1 MDDQGSQTDCSTT
14 RACLRSALAVAV
26 GVAFL
31 VAAGCDSLLKVD
43 PDPAAVDPESEI
55 TLDVVLNGLESD
67 FAQGNDLFIA
77 WSGMFVDE
85 QTTTFTFCILDCR
98 NVTAIADF
106 GRGQARDINRPDPF
120 YDFIHRPGAQAHRAQ
135 EAMLAGS
142 FAELQSDVENSA
154 AYAFAAVIEGFS
166 KEWAAT
172 FTCTVAY
179 DGTGPELTTQDG
191 YRRAEEEFTE
201 AINAANAA
209 PEIRE
214 AALAGRA
221 RVRLYVRD
229 DQAALADAMNV
240 DPEFEFVT
248 RYSTNTFEQRNRI
261 WFHQWSFG
269 DQSVDLFF
277 VDLTID
283 DTGIPDPR
291 VAITRDPVPAFNGF
305 ATQWSANKY
314 SSPTTPIR
322 VTSGD
327 EAQYIIAEI
336 EGGQT
341 AVDIINAIRL
351 RHGIQIW
358 QPGTGSAEE
367 IRDKVIDERRRT
379 LFMEGVR
386 MADVR
391 RYVDKFGL
399 DFFPQPPHPL
409 GFTMG
414 AQTCPPLPDIERENN
429 PGLSGG

>member
-1 MDDQGSQTDCSTT
+1 LLD
-14 RACLRSALAVAV
+14 VA
-26 GVAFL
+26 
-31 VAAGCDSLLKVD
+31 
-43 PDPAAVDPESEI
+43 PDPTAVDPESEI
-55 TLDVVLNGLESD
+55 TLDVVMNGLASD

-85 QTTTFTFCILDCR
+85 QTTTFTICIFDCR
-98 NVTAIADF
+98 NVPAIDDY

-135 EAMLAGS
+135 AAMLDGR
-142 FAELQSDVENSA
+142 FEELQSDVANSA
-154 AYAFAAVIEGFS
+154 EYALAAVIEGFS

-179 DGTGPELTTQDG
+179 DGIGPELTTEQG
-191 YRRAEEEFTE
+191 YARAEEEFTE
-201 AINAANAA
+201 AINATNAA
-209 PEIRE
+209 AEIRE

-221 RVRLYVRD
+221 RVRLYMGD
-229 DQAALADAMNV
+229 DQGALADAMNV
-240 DPEFEFVT
+240 DPEFEFFT
-248 RYSTNTFEQRNRI
+248 PYSTNTFEQRNRI

-269 DQSVDLFF
+269 DQSVDQFF
-277 VDLTID
+277 LDLTID
-283 DTGIPDPR
+283 DTGIPDSR
-291 VAITRDPVPAFNGF
+291 VAVTKDPVPAFNGF

-314 SSPTTPIR
+314 SSPTVPIR

-341 AVDIINAIRL
+341 AVDIINAVRM
-351 RHGIQIW
+351 RHGINTEW
-358 QPGTGSAEE
+358 QPDTGSADE

-391 RYVDKFGL
+391 RYLDKYGL

-409 GFTMG
+409 GFQMG
-414 AQTCPPLPDIERENN
+414 DQTCPPLPDIERENN